1 MFSFGGRGERN
12 RGAVTCDGCERK
24 KGEIGEFGT
33 LVDTLFRIG
42 EREVEKEEETRY
54 QESIGRK
61 EGSLKI
67 FFSRDESV
75 IYYLSSCNRYRRTA
89 DILEGR

>member
-12 RGAVTCDGCERK
+12 RDAVTCDGCERK

-33 LVDTLFRIG
+33 LVDILFG
-42 EREVEKEEETRY
+42 EREMEKEEETRY

-61 EGSLKI
+61 ERSLKI
-67 FFSRDESV
+67 FFSRDEFV

>member
-12 RGAVTCDGCERK
+12 RDAVTCDGCEKK

-33 LVDTLFRIG
+33 LVDILFG
-42 EREVEKEEETRY
+42 EREMEKEEETRY

-67 FFSRDESV
+67 FFSRDEFV

>member
-33 LVDTLFRIG
+33 LVDILFG
-42 EREVEKEEETRY
+42 EREMEKEEETRY
-54 QESIGRK
+54 QESIERK

-67 FFSRDESV
+67 FFSRDEFV
-75 IYYLSSCNRYRRTA
+75 IYYLSSRNRYRRTA

>member
-1 MFSFGGRGERN
+1 MAPLRATGVKG
-12 RGAVTCDGCERK
+12 TK

-33 LVDTLFRIG
+33 LVDILFG
-42 EREVEKEEETRY
+42 EREMEKEEETRY
-54 QESIGRK
+54 QESIERK

-67 FFSRDESV
+67 FFSRDEFV

>member
-12 RGAVTCDGCERK
+12 RATGVKGTK

-54 QESIGRK
+54 QESIERK

-67 FFSRDESV
+67 FFSRDEFV

>member
-1 MFSFGGRGERN
+1 MAPLRATGVKG
-12 RGAVTCDGCERK
+12 TK

-54 QESIGRK
+54 QESIERK

-67 FFSRDESV
+67 FFSRDEFV
-75 IYYLSSCNRYRRTA
+75 IYYLSSRNRYRRTA